1 MHRIMRQ
8 DLIFNRNN
16 LLLMLA
22 IMTCVFVYF
31 AGWAEGLSP
40 RAYFLLA
47 AFYVGA
53 SMGITLAAREDKH
66 KTAALICSLPVRR
79 STIVAARFVLTWAL
93 MLLTLVYASLL
104 TAVLPFSQIDLIAV
118 VNVKFILVGLLIL
131 SAVFSLILPFTIRFG
146 VMGVILFLVAAQV
159 LSVLVLLAFHFFR
172 MENSLFPSP
181 LRMVSRGLRFL
192 LGPSSTVI
200 HMLIIVAI
208 VLAFNAASFFASRAL
223 YARRD
228 L

>member
-1 MHRIMRQ
+1 MLRIMRQ

-22 IMTCVFVYF
+22 IMSCVLIYF
-31 AGWAEGLSP
+31 SARADGFSP
-40 RAYFLLA
+40 RAYFVLA

-79 STIVAARFVLTWAL
+79 STVIAARFVLTWAL
-93 MLLTLVYASLL
+93 MLLTLVYASVL
-104 TAVLPFSQIDLIAV
+104 TAVLPFSQVDLSSA
-118 VNVKFILVGLLIL
+118 VNVKFVLVGLLIL
-131 SAVFSLILPFTIRFG
+131 SAVFSLMLPFTVRFG
-146 VMGVILFLVAAQV
+146 VMGVMLFLVAGQV
-159 LSVLVLLAFHFFR
+159 LALLAMLAVHFFR
-172 MENSLFPSP
+172 MGNSSWSFP
-181 LRMVSRGLRFL
+181 LRTVSQGLRFL
-192 LGPSSTVI
+192 LGPNSTFL
-200 HMLIIVAI
+200 HMLAVVAVI
-208 VLAFNAASFFASRAL
+208 LFLNGASFFASRAL